1 MLPIIG
7 TFIRFLILFKKI
19 VSRVGLEKH
28 PIFKEN
34 LSHKRKKIY
43 NAKENKSL
51 KGHTTIT
58 ALNSCLVTLCNHTT
72 RP

>member
-7 TFIRFLILFKKI
+7 TFIRFLIFLKKI
-19 VSRVGLEKH
+19 GSRVGLEKH

-43 NAKENKSL
+43 NAKENKS
-51 KGHTTIT
+51 
-58 ALNSCLVTLCNHTT
+58 
-72 RP
+72 